1 MSDTNLTE
9 TAYVSRELFEA
20 REAKNQAEVHS
31 ELKELDLTLKSKID
45 TLDAKVDKLN
55 ITLNARMDILNTR
68 MDVLNA
74 RLDGVEASLSMKI
87 DKVEE
92 SLSTA
97 MEGLIDRFQD
107 MKEHQKNGSRY
118 SGFYSQLPLLS
129 LLLL

>member
-55 ITLNARMDILNTR
+55 ITLNARIDS
-68 MDVLNA
+68 
-74 RLDGVEASLSMKI
+74 VEATLSMKM
-87 DKVEE
+87 DKVEDR
-92 SLSTA
+92 LSTA

-107 MKEHQKNGSRY
+107 MKEHQNKWFTIFG
-118 SGFYSQLPLLS
+118 LLFTAAAIIAPVAVAVVQHY
-129 LLLL
+129 LK